1 MTLEQVGAP
10 NQRAPFGMH
19 DGVVCRSTSAGCSR
33 VVIKVSKNCKN
44 RLIGFPIHRA
54 GFALTICPR
63 ELSRAVKTSHRG
75 ERRTRRFAMHTD
87 PSVLL
92 CMLSRALR
100 SLPLV
105 SERPLPLWPT
115 CTFFFFFS
123 FFINKVNL
131 NVDPILRCH
140 WASRELYILDTY
152 KVQFCGVG
160 TPNKSPPPAH

>member
-87 PSVLL
+87 PSVVLSV
-92 CMLSRALR
+92 LSRSLR
-100 SLPLV
+100 SLPL
-105 SERPLPLWPT
+105 LPS
-115 CTFFFFFS
+115 CTLIFLLS
-123 FFINKVNL
+123 FQNQSMFL
-131 NVDPILRCH
+131 CRLYLRWY
-140 WASRELYILDTY
+140 WASRELYIIP
-152 KVQFCGVG
+152 GR
-160 TPNKSPPPAH
+160 